1 MVNVK
6 EIEGKDFNIKRSAEE
21 DRILSFKDHVC
32 IGCGL
37 CEATC
42 PVEAICLDEVA
53 PIERKYTE
61 TYFSGH
67 EKIAQNYALFKND
80 NEVKAKLCIAED
92 KCVLCGMC
100 SGVCP
105 AGALDLTIGGVSIKE
120 NEAYP
125 TLIASA
131 EIDEDKCLF
140 CKKCEAACP
149 RASITIDRT
158 LPNRADLVTG
168 EIEVCED
175 ECIYCGAC
183 AELCPAEAIVVDKTT
198 GEESIVIDKEKC
210 VYCLVCKKAC
220 PVNAIKAVCRS
231 CSYG

>member
-67 EKIAQNYALFKND
+67 EK
-80 NEVKAKLCIAED
+80 
-92 KCVLCGMC
+92 
-100 SGVCP
+100 
-105 AGALDLTIGGVSIKE
+105 
-120 NEAYP
+120 
-125 TLIASA
+125 
-131 EIDEDKCLF
+131 
-140 CKKCEAACP
+140 
-149 RASITIDRT
+149 
-158 LPNRADLVTG
+158 
-168 EIEVCED
+168 
-175 ECIYCGAC
+175 
-183 AELCPAEAIVVDKTT
+183 
-198 GEESIVIDKEKC
+198 
-210 VYCLVCKKAC
+210 
-220 PVNAIKAVCRS
+220 
-231 CSYG
+231 

>member
-42 PVEAICLDEVA
+42 PVEAIALDEVA

-80 NEVKAKLCIAED
+80 NEVKAKLCIAFF
-92 KCVLCGMC
+92 
-100 SGVCP
+100 
-105 AGALDLTIGGVSIKE
+105 
-120 NEAYP
+120 
-125 TLIASA
+125 
-131 EIDEDKCLF
+131 CL
-140 CKKCEAACP
+140 
-149 RASITIDRT
+149 RDI
-158 LPNRADLVTG
+158 L
-168 EIEVCED
+168 
-175 ECIYCGAC
+175 
-183 AELCPAEAIVVDKTT
+183 
-198 GEESIVIDKEKC
+198 KEKRKRGI
-210 VYCLVCKKAC
+210 L
-220 PVNAIKAVCRS
+220 
-231 CSYG
+231 

>member
-6 EIEGKDFNIKRSAEE
+6 EVEGKNFNIKRSAEA

-42 PVEAICLDEVA
+42 PVEAIAIDGVA

-80 NEVKAKLCIAED
+80 NEDKAKLTIAED

-125 TLIASA
+125 SLITSA

-158 LPNRADLVTG
+158 L
-168 EIEVCED
+168 
-175 ECIYCGAC
+175 
-183 AELCPAEAIVVDKTT
+183 
-198 GEESIVIDKEKC
+198 
-210 VYCLVCKKAC
+210 
-220 PVNAIKAVCRS
+220 
-231 CSYG
+231 

>member
-6 EIEGKDFNIKRSAEE
+6 EIEGKNFNIKRSAEE

-42 PVEAICLDEVA
+42 PVEAIALDEVA

-80 NEVKAKLCIAED
+80 NEIKAKLCIAED

-100 SGVCP
+100 RKKMKLIQVSSLQLKLMKTNVYSVKNVKQHVQELP
-105 AGALDLTIGGVSIKE
+105 LLLTE
-120 NEAYP
+120 PYL
-125 TLIASA
+125 T
-131 EIDEDKCLF
+131 
-140 CKKCEAACP
+140 
-149 RASITIDRT
+149 
-158 LPNRADLVTG
+158 
-168 EIEVCED
+168 
-175 ECIYCGAC
+175 
-183 AELCPAEAIVVDKTT
+183 ELT
-198 GEESIVIDKEKC
+198 
-210 VYCLVCKKAC
+210 
-220 PVNAIKAVCRS
+220 
-231 CSYG
+231 